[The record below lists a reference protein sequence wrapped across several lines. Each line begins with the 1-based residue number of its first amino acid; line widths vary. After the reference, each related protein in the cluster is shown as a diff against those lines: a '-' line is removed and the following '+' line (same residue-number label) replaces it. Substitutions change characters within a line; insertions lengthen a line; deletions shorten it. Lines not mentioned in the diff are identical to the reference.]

1 MISAFLG
8 YGAILITLQFLA
20 ALHIGEFEVIG
31 SDKDKSG
38 LAKDAIVFHGNLLDL
53 FPVEPDKETSISVEE
68 LFNTGSEEL
77 DIGAAV
83 RTSRI
88 CRGRVSITFSY
99 IQIKVG
105 TANG

>member
-31 SDKDKSG
+31 AG